1 MRLIELVLLL
11 APFALFLAWR
21 LTLPV
26 RGPSLPQIV
35 VIVTAVV
42 IMLGALVWLQHEDAK
57 PPGAAYVPAHLQD
70 GRIIPGTETP
80 R

>member
-26 RGPSLPQIV
+26 RGPSLQQIV
-35 VIVTAVV
+35 LIAAAIVVMA
-42 IMLGALVWLQHEDAK
+42 GALVLLQHEEAK
-57 PPGAAYVPAHLQD
+57 PPTAAYIPSHVQD
-70 GRIIPGTETP
+70 GRIIPSTEAP